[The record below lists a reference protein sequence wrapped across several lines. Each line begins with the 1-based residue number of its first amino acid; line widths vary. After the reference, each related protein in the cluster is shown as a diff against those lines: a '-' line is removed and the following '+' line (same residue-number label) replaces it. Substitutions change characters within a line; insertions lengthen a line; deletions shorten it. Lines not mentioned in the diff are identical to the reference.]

1 MEKKLLKNIVNQ
13 NRDKWKNLNWICLKI
28 RKKTVFSLKK
38 YAYEINKT
46 EIINKESNEQNFHSE
61 RILHTL

>member
-1 MEKKLLKNIVNQ
+1 MEKFKLNMFENKKQ
-13 NRDKWKNLNWICLKI
+13 
-28 RKKTVFSLKK
+28 KTVFSLKK

>member
-1 MEKKLLKNIVNQ
+1 MEKFKLNMFENK
-13 NRDKWKNLNWICLKI
+13 
-28 RKKTVFSLKK
+28 KKTVFFLKK